1 MTWFVNYGEVGESGP
16 TAPTIEQREDQVVPT
31 ANQLAGQPHEVWRVR
46 LPFCDSAAG
55 FARPLDGLYHLAAS
69 HSILRGAVGKK
80 SNASRLVPTKL
91 PSRRDCDGRTL

>member
-55 FARPLDGLYHLAAS
+55 FARPLDGLYHLTES
-69 HSILRGAVGKK
+69 HNIRWGRSL
-80 SNASRLVPTKL
+80 SRDAQRCVSEDESVP
-91 PSRRDCDGRTL
+91 GR